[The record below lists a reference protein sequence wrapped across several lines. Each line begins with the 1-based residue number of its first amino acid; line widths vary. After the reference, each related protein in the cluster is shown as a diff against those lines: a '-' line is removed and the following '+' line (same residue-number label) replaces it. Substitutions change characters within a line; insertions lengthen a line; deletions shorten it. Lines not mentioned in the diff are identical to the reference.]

1 MQKVTYLL
9 IEKVNRWKDCFYI
22 KRDSVEDAGE
32 PLCYLEA
39 TDLDKNAIKI
49 TKNDV
54 EEELYHVLSTFSCD
68 CAFTAPMFSS
78 ELSFDELL
86 KIALQKCSDKYLF
99 RYFNNSAQCY
109 DKTKQTWYNIRAERK
124 VLDYL
129 RIASHYGNFILA
141 INPLAIDWMFNC
153 DDLRE
158 ND

>member
-1 MQKVTYLL
+1 MKKVTYLL
-9 IEKVNRWKDCFYI
+9 IEKVDKWKDSFYL
-22 KRDSVEDAGE
+22 KRDSVEEAGE
-32 PLCYLEA
+32 PVRYLAA
-39 TDLDKNAIKI
+39 TDLDKNTIKI

-54 EEELYHVLSTFSCD
+54 EEELYQALSTFSCD

-109 DKTKQTWYNIRAERK
+109 DKTNQTWYNVRAEPRA
-124 VLDYL
+124 LDYL
-129 RIASHYGNFILA
+129 RIASHYGSFILA
-141 INPLAIDWMFNC
+141 INPLAIYWMFNC

-158 ND
+158 